1 MENKEIT
8 LLPHGG
14 VEETDPSILIGR
26 ALQLSEKEKDQIFKG
41 LQDGSYEMATS
52 YLWKKTTESLKK
64 QISCLGMSFIS
75 ELLGKTGADEL
86 LDYREISDYDSLRL
100 AEELGFLSGP
110 SAFRLKQA
118 SDSVG
123 YYSSSDAQDAGASM
137 NKLDAASILIA
148 CVEGVLSK
156 EKIDA
161 ALDFK
166 KFRSDIEG
174 RPMSSEEDFI
184 QKFSTMPYFYLRTT
198 VRILT
203 SVIRKDSGAQLENAL
218 ANGNLII
225 PLIWMDLH
233 AEERFLIGR
242 CYSDLYSDGNSKA
255 LSGVKKILLAVKGF
269 DYVPEDTRSRAFI
282 KAANHIIDVHFSMNN
297 YYLEPAAVKALL
309 EMGNVIPTPA
319 LSSCL
324 SAVLCVKLGNSYGFS
339 YDAQAYADAVIKTIT
354 STRWEYYLNNFLS
367 SDNRVLAKLM
377 LDKPILRW
385 IELINSIGVLKE
397 VAVTNKDISVLMEV
411 TIKNRPELIKT
422 RARDLYMRLGGAW

>member
-1 MENKEIT
+1 MENKDIT
-8 LLPHGG
+8 LLSHGG
-14 VEETDPSILIGR
+14 VEETDPSILISR
-26 ALQLSEKEKDQIFKG
+26 ALQLSEKEKGQIFKG
-41 LQDGSYEMATS
+41 LQDGAYEMATS

-123 YYSSSDAQDAGASM
+123 YYSSSDAQEAGASM

-297 YYLEPAAVKALL
+297 YYLEPTAVKALM
-309 EMGNVIPTPA
+309 EMGSVIPTPA

-324 SAVLCVKLGNSYGFS
+324 SAVLCVKLGNTYGYSF
-339 YDAQAYADAVIKTIT
+339 DAQSYANRIIKTI
-354 STRWEYYLNNFLS
+354 SNSRWEFYFKELLP
-367 SDNRVLAKLM
+367 SDSRILAKLM
-377 LDKPILRW
+377 LDNPVKRW
-385 IELINSIGVLKE
+385 IDLFDSLGVLE
-397 VAVTNKDISVLMEV
+397 GFTVDNKDVSVLI
-411 TIKNRPELIKT
+411 TATTKRRPDIIKT
-422 RARDLYMRLGGAW
+422 RAQDLYKRLTGTW